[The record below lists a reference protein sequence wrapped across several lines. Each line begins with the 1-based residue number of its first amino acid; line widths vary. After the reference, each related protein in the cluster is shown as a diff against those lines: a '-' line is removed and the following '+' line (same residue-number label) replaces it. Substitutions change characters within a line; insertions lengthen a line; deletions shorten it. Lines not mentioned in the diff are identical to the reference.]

1 MSNKR
6 ITVKKQDLKVIED
19 SIAEKLF
26 PRLELESAEG
36 NDLVSRLRREMF
48 EGKKDESEF
57 SRDDELMTSVNEGLQ
72 SEDGFEDLNSF
83 TLFTGRKWTPDP
95 RLTPYDRLIQIKS
108 PFEVSE
114 GEFARLV
121 SKSNIHE
128 YYCSGEA
135 IQAQFR
141 KLEGLASSA
150 GRQIGARL
158 RRVLFSKSQSRTQY
172 DQEAGTLNRR
182 ALSQMLASPTV
193 FNRLHQK
200 KVEGEKLDTHVE
212 LLVDLSGS
220 MGTRVGLGGA
230 SRAELASASSL
241 ALGDALDPLK
251 SLGVSFGISGF
262 TTGEAIESRALGS
275 LAKDSYTVASMDEL
289 GGRYDRL
296 SEPLEHTTWHSHG
309 EDWRRTKL
317 RLGLIGLAYVMRNN
331 ADGEALM
338 WMQRHFAKVKAKRKI
353 LIVLSDG
360 APACMSRGGGLEAK
374 TRLEVINLEQQGV
387 EVFGIG
393 LGTNAVATIYSSFC
407 VLFNEKDLETVLL
420 DKLTAWLLEGQR

>member
-6 ITVKKQDLKVIED
+6 ITVKKQSLKVIED
-19 SIAEKLF
+19 SVAERLF
-26 PRLELESAEG
+26 PRLELESLEG
-36 NDLVSRLRREMF
+36 DDLVSRLRRELF
-48 EGKKDESEF
+48 ENKKDKSEF
-57 SRDDELMTSVNEGLQ
+57 SRDDELIATVNEGLE
-72 SEDGFEDLNSF
+72 SEDGFGTLDSF
-83 TLFTGRKWTPDP
+83 VLFTGKKWTPDP
-95 RLTPYDRLIQIKS
+95 RLAPYDRHVQIKS
-108 PFEVSE
+108 PFEVSSH
-114 GEFARLV
+114 EFDELV
-121 SKSNIHE
+121 KGSNLNSLFNPCE
-128 YYCSGEA
+128 VVKT
-135 IQAQFR
+135 QFE
-141 KLEGLASSA
+141 KLERIASST

-212 LLVDLSGS
+212 LLIDLSGS
-220 MGTRVGLGGA
+220 MSTHVDYRGGT
-230 SRAELASASSL
+230 SRAELASASAL

-262 TTGEAIESRALGS
+262 TTGQTIEGSIGS
-275 LAKDSYTVASMDEL
+275 LAKDSYAVASMEET
-289 GGRYDRL
+289 GGQYDRL
-296 SEPLEHTTWHSHG
+296 KEPLEHSTWHTHG

-317 RLGLIGLAYVMRNN
+317 RLGLVQSVYGMRNN

-338 WMQRHFAKVKAKRKI
+338 WMQRHFSKVKAKRKI

-360 APACMSRGGGLEAK
+360 SPACYCTTGDLEAK
-374 TRLEVINLEQQGV
+374 TRLEVLNLERQGV

-393 LGTNAVATIYSSFC
+393 LGSNAVATIYSSFC
-407 VLFNEKDLETVLL
+407 VLNDEKELETVLL
-420 DKLTAWLLEGQR
+420 DKLTAWLLERQR